1 MRLFDKR
8 IISHFDY
15 LLIIFV
21 LPLIVLSYH
30 LISETNE
37 RLANKQLI
45 YYLFSLGMFVFVFI
59 LPIRRKLNI
68 VPILYWIGIALL
80 VAVEIVGVTKLGA
93 RRWIHIPFIDTTI
106 QPSEL
111 IKPIYI
117 LMLGYLIQKN
127 PPPERG
133 YGFKDF
139 MYFSLYI
146 ILPFV
151 LIAKEPDLGT
161 ALVMLLLG
169 YGILFLIGVN
179 WKIWASILILIGI
192 TSPFMYTYLIK
203 DYQKKRIHDF
213 IIAEKPSYHVQQ
225 SIIAIGS
232 GGLTGKNSDE
242 ATQTQLKFLPIAT
255 SDFIFAYLV
264 ERYGF
269 LGAIGLITV
278 YVLLIVHLLSINYF
292 FKDDY
297 VVKVFAS
304 GLGLLIFLNMSIN
317 ILMVIGFAPVV
328 GIPLPLFSYGGSSF
342 INFIVT
348 FAILENLIAFRYMD
362 LYSYERKYNGSTK

>member
-21 LPLIVLSYH
+21 LPLIFLSYH

-37 RLANKQLI
+37 FLANKQLM
-45 YYLFSLGMFVFVFI
+45 YYSLSIFVFI
-59 LPIRRKLNI
+59 IVFIFPIRKKLRLI
-68 VPILYWIGIALL
+68 PTLYWIGIILL
-80 VAVEIVGVTKLGA
+80 LMVEFVGVSKLGA
-93 RRWIHIPFIDTTI
+93 KRWIYIPILGTTI

-117 LMLGYLIQKN
+117 LMLGYLIHN
-127 PPPERG
+127 RPPPKNG
-133 YGFKDF
+133 YNLKDF
-139 MYFSLYI
+139 TYFSFYI
-146 ILPFV
+146 LLPFF

-161 ALVMLLLG
+161 ALVLIFVG

-179 WKIWASILILIGI
+179 WKIWATIFLVIGVS
-192 TSPFMYTYLIK
+192 SPFIYTYLIK

-213 IIAEKPSYHVQQ
+213 IAEKPSYHVQQ

-232 GGLTGKNSDE
+232 GGLTGKESEE

-255 SDFIFAYLV
+255 SDFIFAYFV

-269 LGAIGLITV
+269 LGAIGLIFI
-278 YVLLIVHLLSINYF
+278 YLLIVMHLLTMNYY

-297 VVKVFAS
+297 IVRAFAS
-304 GLGLLIFLNMSIN
+304 GLGLLIFFNMSIN

-348 FAILENLIAFRYMD
+348 FAILENLLAFRYMS
-362 LYSYERKYNGSTK
+362 LYNYERKL

>member
-21 LPLIVLSYH
+21 LPLIFLSYH

-37 RLANKQLI
+37 QLAEKQI
-45 YYLFSLGMFVFVFI
+45 FYYTIAIFAFVVVFL
-59 LPIRRKLNI
+59 LPIRRKI
-68 VPILYWIGIALL
+68 RIIPILYWLGIILL
-80 VAVEIVGVTKLGA
+80 LAVEFWGITKLGA
-93 RRWIHIPFIDTTI
+93 KRWIYIPFLGTTI

-111 IKPIYI
+111 IKPVFI
-117 LMLGYLIQKN
+117 LMLGYLIQQK
-127 PPPERG
+127 PPSVNG
-133 YGFKDF
+133 YNLKEFA
-139 MYFSLYI
+139 YFSFYI
-146 ILPFV
+146 LLPFI

-161 ALVMLLLG
+161 ALVLLFVG

-179 WKIWASILILIGI
+179 WKIWASIFLIIGI
-192 TSPFMYTYLIK
+192 SSPFIYTYLIK
-203 DYQKKRIHDF
+203 DYQKKRIVDF
-213 IIAEKPSYHVQQ
+213 LSEKPSYHVQQ

-232 GGLTGKNSDE
+232 GGLIGKDSEE

-255 SDFIFAYLV
+255 SDFIFAYFV

-269 LGAIGLITV
+269 LGAIGLIVLYT
-278 YVLLIVHLLSINYF
+278 LLIFHLLSMNFYF
-292 FKDDY
+292 KEDY
-297 VVKVFAS
+297 IVRAFAS
-304 GLGLLIFLNMSIN
+304 GLALLIFFNMSIN

-328 GIPLPLFSYGGSSF
+328 GLPLPLFSYGGSSF

-348 FAILENLIAFRYMD
+348 FAILENLLAFRYMN
-362 LYSYERKYNGSTK
+362 LYSYERKL

>member
-21 LPLIVLSYH
+21 LPLIFLSYH
-30 LISETNE
+30 LIGETNE
-37 RLANKQLI
+37 QLANKQLF
-45 YYLFSLGMFVFVFI
+45 YYSISFFAFFVVFV
-59 LPIRRKLNI
+59 LPIRKKLRMI
-68 VPILYWIGIALL
+68 PTLYWIGIALL
-80 VAVEIVGVTKLGA
+80 VAVEFVGISKLGA
-93 RRWIHIPFIDTTI
+93 QRWIHIPILGTTI

-111 IKPIYI
+111 IKPIFI
-117 LMLGYLIQKN
+117 LMLGYLIQQR
-127 PPPERG
+127 PPPKNG
-133 YGFKDF
+133 YKALDF
-139 MYFSLYI
+139 IYFSFYI
-146 ILPFV
+146 LLPFL

-161 ALVMLLLG
+161 ALVLLFVG
-169 YGILFLIGVN
+169 YGILFIIGVN
-179 WKIWASILILIGI
+179 WKIWATIIITLGI
-192 TSPFMYTYLIK
+192 ASPFIYTYLIK
-203 DYQKKRIHDF
+203 DYQKKRITDF
-213 IIAEKPSYHVQQ
+213 ISEKPSYHVQQ

-232 GGLTGKNSDE
+232 GGLTGKLSEE

-255 SDFIFAYLV
+255 SDFIFAYFV

-269 LGAIGLITV
+269 LGAIGLIFL
-278 YVLLIVHLLSINYF
+278 YLLIIMHLLTMNYY

-297 VVKVFAS
+297 IVRAFAS
-304 GLGLLIFLNMSIN
+304 GLGLLIFFNMSIN

-348 FAILENLIAFRYMD
+348 FAILENLLAFRYMN
-362 LYSYERKYNGSTK
+362 LYNYERKL